1 MTVDVAVL
9 DWMLGIRE
17 PALTTAVTVVTHTG
31 GTAGVTILATVATL
45 LLLRASRPQ
54 DALLVAGAV
63 LTGWPVMS
71 LLKLLFARARPP
83 LPERLVDLSTHSFP
97 SGHAMMSA
105 VLAVALA
112 AVLARSTRPQ
122 GPWRAVLYAGLACY
136 TVAVGLSRVYL
147 AAHWLTDVV
156 AGWILGSLWA
166 LLWVWLVTRV
176 RIRR

>member
-1 MTVDVAVL
+1 VSVDVAVL
-9 DWMLGIRE
+9 DWMLGVRE
-17 PALTTAVTVVTHTG
+17 PPITTAVTVVTHTG
-31 GTAGVTILATVATL
+31 GTVGVTILAIVATVL
-45 LLLRASRPQ
+45 LMRASRPQ

-71 LLKLLFARARPP
+71 LLKLLFGRARPP
-83 LPERLVDLSTHSFP
+83 QPERLVDLSTHSFP

-105 VLAVALA
+105 ILAVTLA

-122 GPWRAVLYAGLACY
+122 GPWRAGLYAGLAGY

>member
-17 PALTTAVTVVTHTG
+17 PPITTTATVVTHTG
-31 GTAGVTILATVATL
+31 GTVGIAILATVATL

-54 DALLVAGAV
+54 DALMVAGAV

-71 LLKLLFARARPP
+71 LLKLLFARTRPP
-83 LPERLVDLSTHSFP
+83 QPERLVDLSTHSFP

-105 VLAVALA
+105 ILAVTLA
-112 AVLARSTRPQ
+112 AVLARSSRPQ
-122 GPWRAVLYAGLACY
+122 GARRTMLYGGLAGY
-136 TVAVGLSRVYL
+136 TVAVGLTRVYL